1 MTGHSVVCIG
11 EALVDMIETTT
22 ERGPM
27 FLPAWGGSVMNVA
40 CGLARLG
47 TPVAF
52 AGSLSTDALG
62 TRLADFI
69 ADQGVSLDLM
79 SATEAPTTIAM
90 TTFVNN
96 EPRYTFYGTPR
107 SYAFIPPAIAARSQV
122 INAPVVHS
130 GSLGVLESM
139 TFDAISEAFRA
150 TRGIVT
156 FDPNVRPA
164 MIEDWDEYRRRI
176 GALLHE
182 SDVVK
187 FSIEDIEALY
197 PGASAD
203 DIAYATLGGGAAA
216 VIVTR
221 AGDGADVFTTNGK
234 DRVPIPTGHTLLDT
248 TGGGDSTMAAIIHQ
262 IVQTGPPDG
271 HQGWLHIV
279 SQAMVVAAIVCSRTG
294 GAIAMPNLDEARAAG
309 AAF

>member
-1 MTGHSVVCIG
+1 MSRSSVVCVG
-11 EALVDMIETTT
+11 EALVDMIEADT

-62 TRLADFI
+62 NRLRDFL
-69 ADQGVSLDLM
+69 ADQGVSLDLVFP
-79 SATEAPTTIAM
+79 TEAPTTIAM
-90 TTFVNN
+90 TTFVNR
-96 EPRYTFYGTPR
+96 EPRYTFYGNPR
-107 SYAFIPPAIAARSQV
+107 SYAFVPPAIATRSQV
-122 INAPVVHS
+122 IDAPIVHS

-139 TFDAISEAFRA
+139 TFDAISQAFRA

-164 MIEDWDEYRRRI
+164 MVDDWNEYRRRV
-176 GALLHE
+176 GALIHE

-187 FSIEDIEALY
+187 FSLEDIEALY

-203 DIAYATLGGGAAA
+203 DIAYATLGDGAMA

-221 AGDGADVFTTNGK
+221 AADGADVFTTHGQ
-234 DRVPIPTGHTLLDT
+234 DRIPIPAGHTVSDT

-262 IVQTGPPDG
+262 IAQYGLPDD
-271 HQGWLHIV
+271 HAGWIHV
-279 SQAMVVAAIVCSRTG
+279 VTQALVVAAVVCSRTG
-294 GAIAMPNLDEARAAG
+294 GAIAMPSAEEARAAG
-309 AAF
+309 AVL

>member
-1 MTGHSVVCIG
+1 MAEQSVVCIG
-11 EALVDMIETTT
+11 EALVDMIETDT

-62 TRLADFI
+62 GRLGDFM
-69 ADQGVSLDLM
+69 AEQGVSLDLM
-79 SATEAPTTIAM
+79 SSTEAPTTIAM
-90 TTFVNN
+90 TTFVNS
-96 EPRYTFYGTPR
+96 EPRYTFYGSPR
-107 SYAFIPPAIAARSQV
+107 SYAFVPPAIASRSPV
-122 INAPVVHS
+122 IDAPVVHS
-130 GSLGVLESM
+130 GSLGVLEDM

-164 MIEDWDEYRRRI
+164 MVENWEEYRRRV
-176 GALLHE
+176 GALIHE

-203 DIAYATLGGGAAA
+203 DIAYATLGDGASA

-221 AGDGADVFTTNGK
+221 AGDGADVFTTDGQ
-234 DRVPIPTGHTLLDT
+234 DRVPIPAGHTLLDT

-262 IVQTGPPDG
+262 IAQSGLPSS
-271 HQGWLHIV
+271 HQGWLDV
-279 SQAMVVAAIVCSRTG
+279 VTQAMVVAALVCSRTG
-294 GAIAMPNLDEARAAG
+294 GAIAMPTAEEARAAG
-309 AAF
+309 AVL